1 MSEITADPQDSLI
14 RTVLISAS
22 VCAVLGFLTT
32 VLAVA
37 VMVSL
42 NFNFLNFLKTGL
54 GWAAGGRVNEKGT
67 RAGPGPNFLKR
78 HRNFVGHNGTFPA
91 PDCLMPVHCQFLL
104 LVQSRIR
111 HGLQDNVYKPD
122 SIIAKDFCN
131 VI

>member
-42 NFNFLNFLKTGL
+42 NFNFLN
-54 GWAAGGRVNEKGT
+54 WME
-67 RAGPGPNFLKR
+67 
-78 HRNFVGHNGTFPA
+78 
-91 PDCLMPVHCQFLL
+91 
-104 LVQSRIR
+104 
-111 HGLQDNVYKPD
+111 
-122 SIIAKDFCN
+122 
-131 VI
+131 